1 MTSAKGS
8 AVLPPDSR
16 AILRDLLKPPVG
28 SQLRQAVGTT
38 FTVDLSAAL
47 SVPLSF
53 AARDLGDTPDPIGV
67 MEAVRS
73 SAERVDIFYQAG
85 QAAVPAQASDILAFL
100 EPVLHPV
107 KAPRSGHL
115 FHPKVWVLSYV
126 DSEGAITYRL
136 LCSTRNLTND
146 RSWDAVISLDG
157 RAGKRLE
164 TNSEPVSQF
173 VGALPGLCTSPLP
186 NNRRDRVE
194 TLAKELRRV
203 VWELPDDAS
212 AVHFHPL
219 GIGRASTL
227 PDFAGYRR
235 LIVSP
240 FVDLEGLAIVAPD
253 TQRGTVLI
261 SRPEGLDNLDPMPS
275 DTDIRV
281 LSVLAEL
288 EDERASGELSGLHA
302 KMIILERS
310 RLAHLFLGSANATR
324 AAYRGNVEFLVEV
337 IRGASKYGV
346 DAHLDLD
353 KGFGALLEEYTPQPP
368 TPDLDEEKRF
378 QLRNLLRALAEIPW
392 TTTVQPASDAFDLN
406 VSTERALPAADARLT
421 IELMTLR
428 GEAVEV
434 TPERPAEGAF
444 RAVALADITPFLV
457 LTAEWQGLSEAT
469 VIPARLVG
477 DPEDRLD
484 AVLARQV
491 DSPEKFMRFLL
502 LILGLSGAGDGFDAG
517 EGTGGGAWLSSGA
530 AAVFEL
536 LARALADNPR
546 SLDDLD
552 RIVERLSRTEAGL
565 AVMPEGFM
573 TLWGTVLEAKRL
585 LRGQA

>member
-1 MTSAKGS
+1 M
-8 AVLPPDSR
+8 LPPDTR

-53 AARDLGDTPDPIGV
+53 AAQDLGDTPDPIGV

-73 SAERVDIFYQAG
+73 SAERIDIFYQAG
-85 QAAVPAQASDILAFL
+85 QAAVPGQASDVLAFL

-107 KAPRSGHL
+107 KAPRPGHL

-126 DSEGAITYRL
+126 DSDGGITYRL

-164 TNSEPVSQF
+164 TGSEPVSQF
-173 VGALPGLCTSPLP
+173 VRALPGLCTYPLP
-186 NNRRDRVE
+186 NDRFNSIE

-203 VWELPDDAS
+203 VWDLPDDAS
-212 AVHFHPL
+212 AVQFHTL
-219 GIGRASTL
+219 GIGRASTI

-235 LIVSP
+235 LVVSP
-240 FVDLEGLAIVAPD
+240 FVDPEGLAIVAPT
-253 TQRGTVLI
+253 TQRGTVLV
-261 SRPEGLDNLDPMPS
+261 SRPGHLDSLDPIPT

-302 KMIILERS
+302 KMVILERN

-324 AAYRGNVEFLVEV
+324 AAYGGNVEFLVEV
-337 IRGASKYGV
+337 VRGASKYGV
-346 DAHLDLD
+346 DAYLALDT
-353 KGFGALLEEYTPQPP
+353 GFGALLEEYTPQPP
-368 TPDLDEEKRF
+368 TPDLDEERRF
-378 QLRNLLRALAEIPW
+378 QLQNLLRTLAELRW
-392 TTTVQPASDAFDLN
+392 TSAVRSAADAFDLKFT
-406 VSTERALPAADARLT
+406 TEHPLPAADARLSV
-421 IELMTLR
+421 ELMTRR
-428 GEAVEV
+428 GEAIEV
-434 TPERPAEGAF
+434 TPEHPAGGAF
-444 RAVALADITPFLV
+444 HAVALADITPFLV
-457 LTAEWQGLSEAT
+457 LTAEWQGLTEAT
-469 VIPARLVG
+469 VIPARLVS
-477 DPEDRLD
+477 DPDDRLD

-502 LILGLSGAGDGFDAG
+502 LILGLSGAGDVFSAG
-517 EGTGGGAWLSSGA
+517 EGAGGGSWLSSGTT
-530 AAVFEL
+530 AVFEL
-536 LARALADNPR
+536 LARALADNPG
-546 SLDDLD
+546 SLDDLA

-573 TLWGTVLEAKRL
+573 SLWSTVLDAKRL
-585 LRGQA
+585 VRGGA

>member
-1 MTSAKGS
+1 M
-8 AVLPPDSR
+8 LPPDSR
-16 AILRDLLKPPVG
+16 AILRDLLKPPIG

-38 FTVDLSAAL
+38 FTVDLAAAL

-73 SAERVDIFYQAG
+73 SAERIDIFYQGG

-107 KAPRSGHL
+107 KAPRRGHL
-115 FHPKVWVLSYV
+115 FHPKVWVLSYI
-126 DSEGAITYRL
+126 DSDGGITYRL

-164 TNSEPVSQF
+164 TVSEPVSRF
-173 VGALPGLCTSPLP
+173 VGALPGLCTHPLSKDRS
-186 NNRRDRVE
+186 NRIE

-203 VWELPDDAS
+203 VWDLPDDAS
-212 AVHFHPL
+212 AVHFHAL
-219 GIGRASTL
+219 GVGRGPTV
-227 PDFAGYRR
+227 PDFGGYRR
-235 LIVSP
+235 LVVSP
-240 FVDLEGLAIVAPD
+240 FVDPEGLAIVAPA

-261 SRPEGLDNLDPMPS
+261 SRPEHLDSLDPIPA

-302 KMIILERS
+302 KMVILERN

-324 AAYRGNVEFLVEV
+324 AAYGGNVEFLVEV

-346 DAHLDLD
+346 DAHLALD
-353 KGFGALLEEYTPQPP
+353 TGFGALLEEYTPQPP

-378 QLRNLLRALAEIPW
+378 QLQNLLRTLAELRW
-392 TTTVQPASDAFDLN
+392 TATVQPASDAFNLN
-406 VSTERALPAADARLT
+406 VSTEQSLPAADARLS

-428 GEAVEV
+428 GEAIEV
-434 TPERPAEGAF
+434 TPEHPATGVFHAI
-444 RAVALADITPFLV
+444 ALADITPFLV
-457 LTAEWQGLSEAT
+457 LTAEWQGLTEAT

-502 LILGLSGAGDGFDAG
+502 LILGLSGVGDGIGAG
-517 EGTGGGAWLSSGA
+517 KGAGGGSWLSSGS

-552 RIVERLSRTEAGL
+552 RIVERLSRTESGL

-573 TLWGTVLEAKRL
+573 SLWSTVLDAKRL
-585 LRGQA
+585 LRGMA